1 MNIVLVSSIR
11 IPQLRKSKRPQLQPS
26 QPSQHSSIRIKV
38 TARAGRALRVDRTA
52 AAASAWAAAPSH
64 GSRRCQTPCGRLCR
78 RRRPHASCPPPC
90 GRQAAKPSN
99 HVREKQELRSAG
111 TFGRANDADGLS
123 RKRGPWA
130 LRALTRRS
138 TPGCP
143 PRARPLPGS
152 AAAGCRS
159 VRIVRRASET
169 RAGCGEDNRTAQNS
183 V

>member
-123 RKRGPWA
+123 RKRGPW
-130 LRALTRRS
+130 
-138 TPGCP
+138 
-143 PRARPLPGS
+143 
-152 AAAGCRS
+152 
-159 VRIVRRASET
+159 
-169 RAGCGEDNRTAQNS
+169 GCGRSHDEARLVVHPEPDLSRAQPQQAVEVFGS
-183 V
+183 

>member
-26 QPSQHSSIRIKV
+26 QPSQHSRIRIKV

-111 TFGRANDADGLS
+111 TFGRANDASAECLSRMPQQKASAECLS
-123 RKRGPWA
+123 RKRGLGVAGAHTTKHAW
-130 LRALTRRS
+130 LS
-138 TPGCP
+138 TPSP
-143 PRARPLPGS
+143 TSPGLS
-152 AAAGCRS
+152 RS
-159 VRIVRRASET
+159 RLSKCSDRETSE
-169 RAGCGEDNRTAQNS
+169 
-183 V
+183 